1 MGKYSI
7 KMAAPVVETPTVNFT
22 LDDSEIL
29 RLKKLRNRLQLS
41 HWSDIKREY
50 ELHPDESVAKN
61 LRDLL
66 TTDPVTY
73 DVKYSIW
80 DKRYSDFVTEWRKKK
95 NPDTGEIEGHL
106 LAVGIPRIEN
116 LGEISKGS
124 IFYIMHGSMKGQALP
139 TVKVSDVR
147 LNHLQLKINFTTAKT
162 FRNKPQSYDFM
173 VGHDNALYGLLERNQ
188 LKKAFK
194 EKKQDQLK
202 PVTEKLADLLTNLN
216 IVIKAANNGGKKPD
230 TDQGEDEESNNKQ
243 ATPHS
248 LYQFNGGR
256 DDEEDEVWH
265 GHQAHSTS
273 HPSYL
278 KRFETTKDR
287 EAALRLA
294 KKFTAPA
301 PIFTEENMCATD
313 GLHKSHSMGSDELGV
328 SPKGDDASQA
338 QVRHHHPHSLPPA
351 SPLHT
356 ELSQPLTRTL
366 RSGNEYPRGITK
378 TINKRAALLKK
389 SNDKISKE
397 FFNNGST
404 SA

>member
-1 MGKYSI
+1 
-7 KMAAPVVETPTVNFT
+7 MAAPVDETPTVNFT

-41 HWSDIKREY
+41 HWSDIKKEY

-66 TTDPVTY
+66 ATDPVTY
-73 DVKYSIW
+73 DVKYSTW

-95 NPDTGEIEGHL
+95 NSDTGEIEGHL
-106 LAVGIPRIEN
+106 LAVGIPRIKN

-124 IFYIMHGSMKGQALP
+124 IFYIMQGAMKGQALP
-139 TVKVSDVR
+139 TVKVSDIR
-147 LNHLQLKINFTTAKT
+147 LNHLQLKINFNTAQT
-162 FRNKPQSYDFM
+162 IGNQPPSYDFM
-173 VGHDNALYGLLERNQ
+173 VGHNNALYGLLARNQ
-188 LKKAFK
+188 LKTAFK

-230 TDQGEDEESNNKQ
+230 TDQREDESNNIQ

-256 DDEEDEVWH
+256 DDEKDEAWNE
-265 GHQAHSTS
+265 HQARSS
-273 HPSYL
+273 SQPSYL

-287 EAALRLA
+287 QAALKLA

-313 GLHKSHSMGSDELGV
+313 GLHKPHSMDPDELGV
-328 SPKGDDASQA
+328 SPKGDDANQA
-338 QVRHHHPHSLPPA
+338 QVRTHLQHSLSPA

-356 ELSQPLTRTL
+356 EPSPLSRKL
-366 RSGNEYPRGITK
+366 RSGNEYPMGITK
-378 TINKRAALLKK
+378 TINKRATLLKK
-389 SNDKISKE
+389 DNDKKSKE

>member
-1 MGKYSI
+1 
-7 KMAAPVVETPTVNFT
+7 MAAPVVETPTVTFT

-50 ELHPDESVAKN
+50 VLYPDEGVAKN
-61 LRDLL
+61 LGALH
-66 TTDPVTY
+66 TTDPVAY
-73 DVKYSIW
+73 DVKYSTW

-147 LNHLQLKINFTTAKT
+147 LNHLQLKINFTTAKI
-162 FRNKPQSYDFM
+162 FRDNTPQSYDFM

-202 PVTEKLADLLTNLN
+202 PVTDKLADLLTNIN
-216 IVIKAANNGGKKPD
+216 IAIKAANNGGKKLD
-230 TDQGEDEESNNKQ
+230 TDQGEDDKSNNTQ

-256 DDEEDEVWH
+256 DDEEDEIWH
-265 GHQAHSTS
+265 EHQARSNS

-287 EAALRLA
+287 EVALMLA

-301 PIFTEENMCATD
+301 PIFTEENMCATEKD
-313 GLHKSHSMGSDELGV
+313 GLHKPHSMGPDELGV

-338 QVRHHHPHSLPPA
+338 QVRHHLQHSLSPA

-356 ELSQPLTRTL
+356 ELSPLSRTL
-366 RSGNEYPRGITK
+366 RSGKEYPMGITK

-389 SNDKISKE
+389 DNDKISKE
-397 FFNNGST
+397 IFNNGST

>member
-1 MGKYSI
+1 
-7 KMAAPVVETPTVNFT
+7 MAAPVVETPTVNFT

-50 ELHPDESVAKN
+50 ELYPDESVAKN

-66 TTDPVTY
+66 ATDPVTY
-73 DVKYSIW
+73 DVKYSTW

-124 IFYIMHGSMKGQALP
+124 IFYIMQGSMKGQALP

-162 FRNKPQSYDFM
+162 FRNQPHSYDFM

-188 LKKAFK
+188 LKKAFI
-194 EKKQDQLK
+194 EKKQDK
-202 PVTEKLADLLTNLN
+202 IRPVTDMLADLLKNINIAVKKATN
-216 IVIKAANNGGKKPD
+216 G
-230 TDQGEDEESNNKQ
+230 DEEVDPDQVEDHQHNYNQ
-243 ATPHS
+243 ATPQSHFQ
-248 LYQFNGGR
+248 LNGGR
-256 DDEEDEVWH
+256 NDEDDKAWLNY
-265 GHQAHSTS
+265 QARSH

-278 KRFETTKDR
+278 QRIQTTKDM
-287 EAALRLA
+287 EAAKRLA
-294 KKFTAPA
+294 KQFVAPA
-301 PIFTEENMCATD
+301 PSQPISTGENMSATEEGGQHKPHAM
-313 GLHKSHSMGSDELGV
+313 GLDELCV
-328 SPKGDDASQA
+328 SPTGGDVGQV
-338 QVRHHHPHSLPPA
+338 QVRHQLPHSLPPT
-351 SPLHT
+351 SPTPT
-356 ELSQPLTRTL
+356 ELSQPLSKTL
-366 RSGNEYPRGITK
+366 RSGKKYPVGYTNS
-378 TINKRAALLKK
+378 INAQATLLKK
-389 SNDKISKE
+389 QNDKLSKE
-397 FFNNGST
+397 YFSSGST